1 MPPGFVVRRGEIA
14 ATFCYMTEVAW
25 LAGRGYNTF
34 GVTVPATWTGGA
46 HPVHGDLM
54 LVLWENMADP
64 IISGRE
70 ELGFSK
76 LFCDLPSPIEHDG
89 RFLCRASWDGHEFAS
104 LDLAGLSAG
113 APPPEAAVP
122 PSEGLLHYRYVPRVG
137 APGEADAQYPVI
149 TPYAGGNLR
158 VERREIGRAHV

>member
-1 MPPGFVVRRGEIA
+1 
-14 ATFCYMTEVAW
+14 
-25 LAGRGYNTF
+25 
-34 GVTVPATWTGGA
+34 
-46 HPVHGDLM
+46 
-54 LVLWENMADP
+54 MADP
-64 IISGRE
+64 IIGGRE

-76 LFCDLPSPIEHDG
+76 LFCVLPSPIERDG

-137 APGEADAQYPVI
+137 APGAADAQYPVI
-149 TPYAGGNLR
+149 PPSAGGHLR
-158 VERREIGRAHV
+158 FERLVAAAGAQDLFRQSSLIALATLFHIVNN